1 MSVGTNIQSVNFNNN
16 VQPKMQT
23 NFRAQAPPVK
33 DYPSDTVEI
42 NGKKKTGISNGA
54 KLGIGLGILT
64 IGTFIAAIAL
74 NKINKV
80 TPTKLQQVF
89 NDVYMREDIS
99 LEQAKNI
106 ANKFKEIEKIENRED
121 FIKAAFEE
129 TKKNFGFADKPIK
142 LTFEPAKGS
151 EYGYC
156 LKDNSAINITDNCPR
171 RSIISCLHHEF
182 RHAKQNELM
191 FNEFPEYARERLVD
205 KLYKDEFGKI
215 DKEVIDYVDSL
226 IDKNILDENEIQK
239 RILQKFGYKI
249 DDLIKTNYGELSP
262 NNVPEKYKEFAKKC
276 MENNKK
282 YIKNT
287 ENKQEYRKQ
296 FIEADAFSIEEKIF
310 NTLLYYKT

>member
-1 MSVGTNIQSVNFNNN
+1 MSVSTNIQTINFNKP
-16 VQPKMQT
+16 VQQNAQKTFRSQT
-23 NFRAQAPPVK
+23 VPAR
-33 DYPSDTVEI
+33 DYPPDAVEI
-42 NGKKKTGISNGA
+42 NGKKKSGMSNGA

-64 IGTFIAAIAL
+64 VGTFIAAIAL

-89 NDVYMREDIS
+89 NDVYMREDITV
-99 LEQAKNI
+99 EQAKNI

-142 LTFEPAKGS
+142 LTFAQAKGS
-151 EYGYC
+151 EYGWC
-156 LKDNSAINITDNCPR
+156 LKDNSAINITENCPR

-191 FNEFPEYARERLVD
+191 FNEFPEYARERLAYALYNHGVGKVD
-205 KLYKDEFGKI
+205 M
-215 DKEVIDYVDSL
+215 EVMKYVDSL
-226 IDKNILDENEIQK
+226 IDKNILDDNEIQK

-249 DDLIKTNYGELSP
+249 NDLIKTNFGDLSP
-262 NNVPEKYKEFAKKC
+262 NNVPNKYKDFAKKC
-276 MENNKK
+276 LENNKNL
-282 YIKNT
+282 IKNT
-287 ENKQEYRKQ
+287 EDKERYRKQ

-310 NTLLYYKT
+310 NTLLYYKP